1 MSSSLQQFVALLT
14 HVVSIISDTYEFSL
28 SAEQREIF
36 DGWKRP
42 SDLSA
47 NWPKSNG
54 KTPSEPTMLPIEQ
67 MDLVQDVTT
76 DCSVVASLC
85 TGRSP
90 CGPTYSKVQIGHWIL
105 FRIPL
110 C

>member
-1 MSSSLQQFVALLT
+1 MTSYIGELKAAFIICGCTNSAF
-14 HVVSIISDTYEFSL
+14 SIISDTYEFSL
-28 SAEQREIF
+28 SEEQREIF

-42 SDLSA
+42 SDLTA
-47 NWPKSNG
+47 NWAQSNG
-54 KTPSEPTMLPIEQ
+54 KTPSEPTMLPTEP

-90 CGPTYSKVQIGHWIL
+90 CGPAYSKV
-105 FRIPL
+105 RITR
-110 C
+110 CC